1 VRRASGVSSSIQED
15 VAMVATVL
23 RRLRVVA
30 GLFIVASYFYVTALE
45 SCTLLVLNLLQRN
58 ANDDDVVITDYWQY

>member
-58 ANDDDVVITDYWQY
+58 ANDDVVITDYWQY

>member
-1 VRRASGVSSSIQED
+1 
-15 VAMVATVL
+15 MVATVL

>member
-1 VRRASGVSSSIQED
+1 MRRASGVSSSIQED